1 MGEWKLQDAKNKF
14 SAVVDAAIGGEPQ
27 HVTRRG
33 KPAVVVVESNEFRR
47 MCQMAEGTVPNYDE
61 ADSDA
66 PLDGADQAGLA
77 QDAPNKLGSLV
88 DTAMAGRLQC
98 VTRSDKKTVVVV
110 GAKQYESLI
119 HEIRTN
125 GPTFGEMLLAIPK
138 GGPDD
143 LFERQP
149 VELRDIEF

>member
-1 MGEWKLQDAKNKF
+1 MGEWTLQDAKNKF
-14 SAVVDAAIGGEPQ
+14 SALVDAAIAGEPQ

-77 QDAPNKLGSLV
+77 QDAPKKLGSLV
-88 DTAMAGRLQC
+88 DAAMAGRPQC
-98 VTRSDKKTVVVV
+98 VTRSDEKAAVVV
-110 GAKQYESLI
+110 GAKQYESLKD
-119 HEIRTN
+119 EVRTN

-143 LFERQP
+143 LFERAP
-149 VELRDIEF
+149 WRLRDFEF